1 MPGAPMTGDPAADTR
16 DFRICLWLIAAAVAL
31 RAAMPVFVGADAY
44 DALFAPPESG
54 QAEYRD
60 ALRGHLLGYLWYN
73 HVLPPLFTLKNGV
86 LHNLLPASWVAATWY
101 VVLIALDAL
110 TAALAYATM
119 RRLAVP
125 RPFAVLAAAAI
136 SLRLVPWETWAW
148 GQGWD
153 AFNPFLVMLFSWS
166 AIRFV
171 TAPSTQTA
179 WTAGLSGALL
189 VSGFQFGLAA
199 VVAAGAGALILRAPA
214 RGTLQQGVRLFVLP
228 LALAAALVG
237 KNAAEHGLWAPS
249 SGAGHNIIQNLNLA
263 LQDDEAR
270 GSLKLGIRE
279 GYPAW
284 WAWCYEEAERR
295 KLHPTL
301 NVAGFYGLCTMGRDG
316 RRDYA
321 ALQAYLAGHPDPA
334 IARVVEKDVS
344 ILRDRPWLWSGPV
357 ANAATGFSIEYG
369 KVSQRLLFDVA
380 RAYTWNFFARTYFN
394 LCEFFLLEGYRFL
407 IRSNRAA
414 FPEPGA
420 VRWANAAA
428 GWLFLAG
435 FAAAIAYF
443 AASAF
448 RRVALWL
455 RPAPERPGDRR
466 LWALGAISA
475 AAIAIALVSAMMACC
490 ENHRHAFCVLP
501 ALMCVG
507 AAALSDAAR
516 PILWITKAGRFR

>member
-1 MPGAPMTGDPAADTR
+1 MTGGPAPDTR
-16 DFRICLWLIAAAVAL
+16 DFRICLWLIAAALAL
-31 RAAMPVFVGADAY
+31 RAAMPVFAGAVAY
-44 DALFAPPESG
+44 DALFASPESG

-86 LHNLLPASWVAATWY
+86 LHNLLPASWVATTWY

-153 AFNPFLVMLFSWS
+153 AFNPFLVTLFSWS
-166 AIRFV
+166 MIRFV
-171 TAPSTQTA
+171 TAPSTQAA

-214 RGTLQQGVRLFVLP
+214 RGTLRQGVGLLVLP

-237 KNAAEHGLWAPS
+237 KNAAEHRLWAPS

-270 GSLKLGIRE
+270 GALKLGIRE

-301 NVAGFYGLCTMGRDG
+301 NVAGIYGLCTMGRDG

-321 ALQAYLAGHPDPA
+321 ALKAYLAAHPDPA
-334 IARVVEKDVS
+334 IARVVEKDVA

-357 ANAATGFSIEYG
+357 SISATGTSVEYG

-380 RAYTWNFFARTYFN
+380 REYPWNFFARTYYN
-394 LCEFFLLEGYRFL
+394 LREFFLLQGYRFL
-407 IRSNRAA
+407 VWTNRAA

-420 VRWANAAA
+420 VRGANAAA

-435 FAAAIAYF
+435 FAACIAYL
-443 AASAF
+443 AAAAW
-448 RRVALWL
+448 RRVVLWL
-455 RPAPERPGDRR
+455 RPAPERPADRR
-466 LWALGAISA
+466 LWALGAVAAAAVAVALLSA
-475 AAIAIALVSAMMACC
+475 AMSCC
-490 ENHRHAFCVLP
+490 ENHRHAFCFLP
-501 ALMCVG
+501 VLMCL
-507 AAALSDAAR
+507 AAAGITDAVR
-516 PILWITKAGRFR
+516 QILWITKARRFR